1 MNIITI
7 EFHEQDAFRLLW
19 LVQREAAEGEIWD
32 RYWETLADH
41 IRENIMMDLE
51 YLAQIEYQEALARN
65 GKKPVGAVKQL
76 AG

>member
-19 LVQREAAEGEIWD
+19 LVQREANEGKIWD
-32 RYWETLADH
+32 GYWESLAQH
-41 IRENIMMDLE
+41 IRENIIGDLE
-51 YLAQIEYQEALARN
+51 HLAQIEYQEALARN
-65 GKKPVGAVKQL
+65 GKIGAVKQL